1 MNNEMGSGDK
11 QWTIKEATGTHSG
24 HDVGLGRQTVTVWT
38 RSYNEGKQKAVTV
51 TNMGQ
56 RKGQLGQTVNRSM
69 DVWMAALVAQPRHAR
84 RVSTVHG
91 HIRNVSWV
99 SLVFFVAQAFRIGG
113 GRRRAVS
120 RTNSGSIS
128 SHTARLLLPIT
139 SFAA

>member
-1 MNNEMGSGDK
+1 MGSGDK
-11 QWTIKEATGTHSG
+11 RWTRKGTAETHSG
-24 HDVGLGRQTVTVWT
+24 QHTGLRGQTVTVWT
-38 RSYNEGKQKAVTV
+38 RSYNEGKQKTVTV

-69 DVWMAALVAQPRHAR
+69 DVWMAALVAQSRHSR

-91 HIRNVSWV
+91 HIRNVRWA
-99 SLVFFVAQAFRIGG
+99 SLVFFVAQAFHVGG
-113 GRRRAVS
+113 GRRRTVR

-128 SHTARLLLPIT
+128 SHTARLLLPIP